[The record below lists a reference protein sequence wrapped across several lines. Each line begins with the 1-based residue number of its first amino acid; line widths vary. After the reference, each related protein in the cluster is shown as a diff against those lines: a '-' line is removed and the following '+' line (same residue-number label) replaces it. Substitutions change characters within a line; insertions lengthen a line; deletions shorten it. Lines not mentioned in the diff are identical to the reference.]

1 MHFFER
7 FWFFSFILFPNF
19 SFLTL
24 SRLPLYVYGCT
35 AAPYHEIT
43 NRSIRP
49 LQQILCD
56 AMDRIRRGVVP
67 AVERTTMVVSVT
79 HVVV

>member
-1 MHFFER
+1 M
-7 FWFFSFILFPNF
+7 
-19 SFLTL
+19 
-24 SRLPLYVYGCT
+24 YT